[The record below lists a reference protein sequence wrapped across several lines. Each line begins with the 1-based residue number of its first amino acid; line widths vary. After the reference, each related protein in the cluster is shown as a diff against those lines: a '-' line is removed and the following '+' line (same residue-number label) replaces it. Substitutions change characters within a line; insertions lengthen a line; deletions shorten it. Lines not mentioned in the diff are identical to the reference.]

1 MIDEGVAREVTSRV
15 QKLRKKLK
23 LVLLAIL
30 VVLAI
35 LAILAI
41 PAAHIPAI
49 FAHVRSDLHPF
60 SFIICLPGLVQ
71 VPTDSLIAMFHVVK
85 DDASTNITNVLTAH
99 ADTISTA
106 LDGHKVAVGEPTA
119 EQQVYMH
126 VLMVHI

>member
-1 MIDEGVAREVTSRV
+1 MAREVTSRV

-30 VVLAI
+30 AILVVLAF

-60 SFIICLPGLVQ
+60 SFILCLPGLVQ
-71 VPTDSLIAMFHVVK
+71 VPTDSLIAMFYVVK
-85 DDASTNITNVLTAH
+85 DDSSTNITNVLTAH

>member
-30 VVLAI
+30 AILAM

-49 FAHVRSDLHPF
+49 FAHLRSDLHPF
-60 SFIICLPGLVQ
+60 SFILCLSFLVQ
-71 VPTDSLIAMFHVVK
+71 VPTDALIAMFHVVK

-126 VLMVHI
+126 VLMAHI

>member
-30 VVLAI
+30 AILVI

-41 PAAHIPAI
+41 PAAQIPAI
-49 FAHVRSDLHPF
+49 FSHVRSDLHHF
-60 SFIICLPGLVQ
+60 SFILCLSGLVQ

>member
-1 MIDEGVAREVTSRV
+1 MIDEGLAREVTSRV

-23 LVLLAIL
+23 LVLLSIIAVL

-35 LAILAI
+35 LSILAI
-41 PAAHIPAI
+41 PAHIPAI
-49 FAHVRSDLHPF
+49 FAHVHPF
-60 SFIICLPGLVQ
+60 SFILCLSGLVQ